1 MNGMT
6 KKQVAVEIER
16 IVQAA
21 KKHQRISEFSARL
34 QVEDAAYEGRKKCAN
49 DMISNPA

>member
-21 KKHQRISEFSARL
+21 RKHQRISEFSAWC
-34 QVEDAAYEGRKKCAN
+34 QVERATRAGVRKCAN
-49 DMISNPA
+49 DMISNRA

>member
-21 KKHQRISEFSARL
+21 RKHQRISEYSARW
-34 QVEDAAYEGRKKCAN
+34 QVEHAAMAGVRKCAN